1 MATIEIAPRIT
12 VDPAVRSGKPVI
24 KGTRVPVSLV
34 IAQLAGGAT
43 MEDVIEDFKITVE
56 DVRAALAYTA
66 ALLEDEV
73 LLASA

>member
-1 MATIEIAPRIT
+1 MATIEIAPRII

-43 MEDVIEDFKITVE
+43 MDDVIEDFEITSE
-56 DVRAALAYTA
+56 DIRAALAYAA